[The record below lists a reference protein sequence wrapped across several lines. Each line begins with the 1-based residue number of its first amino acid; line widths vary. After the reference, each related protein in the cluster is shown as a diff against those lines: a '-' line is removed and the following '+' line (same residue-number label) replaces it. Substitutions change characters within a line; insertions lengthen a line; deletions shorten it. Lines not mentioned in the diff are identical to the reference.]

1 MQKIITATGKEY
13 QVEWCGV
20 STIDFALRFEVVN
33 STMDNILSTFMNPV
47 ETARLTHIFD
57 ENTALYTGFTKFKG
71 VDLKPNDAVVVSL
84 MEG

>member
-1 MQKIITATGKEY
+1 MQKVITATGKEFN
-13 QVEWCGV
+13 VEWCGRA
-20 STIDFALRFEVVN
+20 TIDFALRFEVVN
-33 STMDNILSTFMNPV
+33 STIDSILSTFMNPV

-57 ENTALYTGFTKFKG
+57 ENMALYTGFTTFKG